1 MHDTNLIILKEWRRL
16 RLCECRL
23 RALCYHWP
31 AEALALAE
39 RSAALYLDW
48 DSIYWGMVPA
58 HVQLD
63 RLPEA
68 EVALKK
74 YRSLA
79 PNMTISELRR
89 LLPLR
94 DPAALEMTLDG
105 LQAAGLPE

>member
-1 MHDTNLIILKEWRRL
+1 MI
-16 RLCECRL
+16 
-23 RALCYHWP
+23 P
-31 AEALALAE
+31 A
-39 RSAALYLDW
+39 Y
-48 DSIYWGMVPA
+48 
-58 HVQLD
+58 VQLD

-105 LQAAGLPE
+105 LRAAGLPE